1 MNNPLNN
8 KYGLAELNAL
18 KNKYNGHIPD
28 YVYKKLEN
36 NYPIQ
41 YLIGDVIFY
50 DTQLI
55 VDENVLIPRFETEIL
70 VENAIRLINDSQID
84 NCRVID
90 IGTGSGAIAINIKK
104 NTQALVTATD
114 ISDDALNVAKKNA
127 LINNVYISLEKNDIL
142 SASLTMDYDF
152 IISNPPYVMEDEECS
167 PEIKYEPSIAIF
179 AKNNGL
185 EFYEAITRQAKNN
198 KKNHFYIIYEIG
210 RSQKEDVI
218 NIIKT
223 CFPNSKTSCIKDFS
237 NNDRV
242 IISEIFK

>member
-41 YLIGDVIFY
+41 YLIGDVTFY

-70 VENAIRLINDSQID
+70 VENAIRLINDSQLD

-142 SASLTMDYDF
+142 TNSLKMDYDF

-185 EFYEAITRQAKNN
+185 EFYEAITKQAKNN